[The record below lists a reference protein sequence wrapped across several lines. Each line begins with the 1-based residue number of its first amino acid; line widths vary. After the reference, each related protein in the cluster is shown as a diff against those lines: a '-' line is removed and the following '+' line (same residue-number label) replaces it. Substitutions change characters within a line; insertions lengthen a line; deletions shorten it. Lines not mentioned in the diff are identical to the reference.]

1 MVFDK
6 TGTITT
12 GQISVN
18 VLLPTSP
25 PDVAHVLSIA
35 TALENGA
42 SHPIGLA
49 IVKAAKAAR
58 AQSAMNEHAAPP
70 VVDNSCVVAGAG
82 VEGSIDGVRYRLG
95 NLPFVAAIAN
105 MPHMPT
111 AASLFLATDGALLAA
126 FELSD
131 PLKADAAVTITTL
144 SSQGLRSHLLS
155 GDREDRVAQTA
166 AALEIPAARVRAQVT
181 PLQKLDY
188 AQNLKQQGATLIAVG
203 DGVNDAPLMGAAT
216 VSIAMGRGADLT
228 RLTADAVLM
237 SPHLQPLVSARRVA
251 RKMNRIIAQN
261 FCWAIAYNALAVPL
275 AMMGKISPA
284 WAAIGMATSSL
295 VVVVNSLRLAR
306 K

>member
-1 MVFDK
+1 M
-6 TGTITT
+6 
-12 GQISVN
+12 
-18 VLLPTSP
+18 
-25 PDVAHVLSIA
+25 
-35 TALENGA
+35 
-42 SHPIGLA
+42 
-49 IVKAAKAAR
+49 
-58 AQSAMNEHAAPP
+58 
-70 VVDNSCVVAGAG
+70 
-82 VEGSIDGVRYRLG
+82 RYRLG

-105 MPHMPT
+105 VPQLPT
-111 AASLFLATDGALLAA
+111 AASLFLAADGALLAA

-144 SSQGLRSHLLS
+144 SSDGLRAHLLS